1 MARAAKAV
9 RVEHVCGRC
18 GYRTARWLGRCPEC
32 REWASIVE
40 ETPGSAAGMDAIG
53 IDRVPLEAGAR
64 LRTGIGELDRALG
77 GGFVAGAA
85 VLLAGDPGIGKS
97 TLLLSALDRV
107 ARAAPDRPVLYVS
120 GEESLA
126 QIRLRGERLA
136 ALSPGLLLRAD
147 TSVVDAL
154 QAADRLRPQ
163 VLAVDSVQTLHA
175 PHLDGVPGSVSQV
188 REVAA
193 RLVEWAKRT
202 GTPTLLVGHVTKD
215 GCIAGPRVLE
225 HTVDT
230 VLYFEGD
237 RSHAYRLLRAHK
249 NRFGSTN
256 EIGVFEM
263 KSCGLTE
270 VRNPSAL
277 FLAERPRDS
286 SGSAVVALMT
296 GSRPLLV
303 EVQALVSTSAC
314 GGSPR
319 RTAIGVDG
327 GRVALLTA
335 VLEKKE
341 GVVLSD
347 QDIYVNVAGGASLD
361 EPAGDLAVAA
371 AVLSSFRDVPLDA
384 HTLVLGEVGL
394 AGEVRGVSQVEQR
407 LAEAAQ
413 LGFRRCVLPE
423 SNARRLQEAPLE
435 LHPAA
440 TVAAA
445 MEALMP

>member
-40 ETPGSAAGMDAIG
+40 ETPGAAARLDAIG
-53 IDRVPLEAGAR
+53 IDRDPLEAGAR

-77 GGFVAGAA
+77 GGFVGGAA

-97 TLLLSALDRV
+97 TLLLSALERV

-163 VLAVDSVQTLHA
+163 VLAVDSVQTLTA
-175 PHLDGVPGSVSQV
+175 PHSDGVPGSVSQV

-193 RLVEWAKRT
+193 RVVEWAKRT

-347 QDIYVNVAGGASLD
+347 QDIYVKGAGGASPGATPR
-361 EPAGDLAVAA
+361 EPPRGGA
-371 AVLSSFRDVPLDA
+371 RPPPL
-384 HTLVLGEVGL
+384 
-394 AGEVRGVSQVEQR
+394 
-407 LAEAAQ
+407 
-413 LGFRRCVLPE
+413 P
-423 SNARRLQEAPLE
+423 P
-435 LHPAA
+435 
-440 TVAAA
+440 
-445 MEALMP
+445 

>member
-1 MARAAKAV
+1 M
-9 RVEHVCGRC
+9 
-18 GYRTARWLGRCPEC
+18 
-32 REWASIVE
+32 
-40 ETPGSAAGMDAIG
+40 
-53 IDRVPLEAGAR
+53 
-64 LRTGIGELDRALG
+64 
-77 GGFVAGAA
+77 
-85 VLLAGDPGIGKS
+85 
-97 TLLLSALDRV
+97 
-107 ARAAPDRPVLYVS
+107 LYVS

-126 QIRLRGERLA
+126 QIRLRGERLG

-147 TSVVDAL
+147 TSVAEAL
-154 QAADRLRPQ
+154 QAADRLCPQ

-175 PHLDGVPGSVSQV
+175 PQLDGVPGSVSQV
-188 REVAA
+188 RAVAS

-215 GCIAGPRVLE
+215 GSIAGPRVLE

-237 RSHAYRLLRAHK
+237 RSHAYRLLRAQK

-263 KSCGLTE
+263 GGSGLLE

-303 EVQALVSTSAC
+303 EVQALVSTAAG

-319 RTAIGVDG
+319 RTAIGVDS

-347 QDIYVNVAGGASLD
+347 QDIYVNVAGGATLD
-361 EPAGDLAVAA
+361 EPAGDLAITA
-371 AVLSSFRDVPLDA
+371 AVLSSFRDVPLDPQ
-384 HTLVLGEVGL
+384 TLVLGEVGL
-394 AGEVRGVSQVEQR
+394 AGEVRGVSQMEQR

-413 LGFRRCVLPE
+413 LGFRHCVLPD
-423 SNARRLQEAPLE
+423 SNARRLRDASLD
-435 LHPAA
+435 LRPAA

-445 MEALMP
+445 MEALMG

>member
-1 MARAAKAV
+1 MARAAKAA

-32 REWASIVE
+32 GEWASIVE
-40 ETPGSAAGMDAIG
+40 EVTGAATGADAVG

-77 GGFVAGAA
+77 GGLVAGSA

-147 TSVVDAL
+147 TSVLDSL
-154 QAADRLRPQ
+154 QAADPPRPP
-163 VLAVDSVQTLHA
+163 VLAVDSV
-175 PHLDGVPGSVSQV
+175 
-188 REVAA
+188 
-193 RLVEWAKRT
+193 
-202 GTPTLLVGHVTKD
+202 
-215 GCIAGPRVLE
+215 
-225 HTVDT
+225 
-230 VLYFEGD
+230 
-237 RSHAYRLLRAHK
+237 
-249 NRFGSTN
+249 
-256 EIGVFEM
+256 
-263 KSCGLTE
+263 
-270 VRNPSAL
+270 
-277 FLAERPRDS
+277 
-286 SGSAVVALMT
+286 
-296 GSRPLLV
+296 
-303 EVQALVSTSAC
+303 
-314 GGSPR
+314 
-319 RTAIGVDG
+319 
-327 GRVALLTA
+327 VALLTA

-341 GVVLSD
+341 GLLLSD

-371 AVLSSFRDVPLDA
+371 AVLSSFRDVPLDPR
-384 HTLVLGEVGL
+384 TLVLGEVGL

-423 SNARRLQEAPLE
+423 SNARRLHDSPLE
-435 LHPAA
+435 LRPAA
-440 TVAAA
+440 TVGAA
-445 MEALMP
+445 MEA

>member
-1 MARAAKAV
+1 MSEGAATVRGMARAAKAA

-32 REWASIVE
+32 GEWASIVE
-40 ETPGSAAGMDAIG
+40 VVPGSASGLDAIG

-77 GGFVAGAA
+77 GGLVAGAA

-107 ARAAPDRPVLYVS
+107 ARAAPERPVLYVS

-126 QIRLRGERLA
+126 QIRLRGERLG

-147 TSVVDAL
+147 TSVADAL

-163 VLAVDSVQTLHA
+163 VLAVDSVQALHA
-175 PHLDGVPGSVSQV
+175 PQLDGVPGSVSQV
-188 REVAA
+188 
-193 RLVEWAKRT
+193 
-202 GTPTLLVGHVTKD
+202 
-215 GCIAGPRVLE
+215 GPRVLE

-263 KSCGLTE
+263 KGSGLEE

-371 AVLSSFRDVPLDA
+371 AVLSSFRDVPLDPR
-384 HTLVLGEVGL
+384 TLVLGEVGL

-423 SNARRLQEAPLE
+423 SNARRLNDAPLE
-435 LHPAA
+435 LQPAG

-445 MEALMP
+445 MEALMT